1 MKIGF
6 FEIRP
11 GEQAFFQSA
20 FPQDELIFTT
30 ESLTVAD
37 VSKYSTLEVVTS
49 HTGSKIDATVINALP
64 SLKLIATRTT
74 GFDHIDTKAAA
85 AKNIP
90 VCNVPSYG
98 ENTVAEFAFGLILAL
113 SRRIPD
119 AINRVRSTKQFDTS
133 GLTGFDLKDQT
144 LGVLG
149 TGKIGSHLIKMAKG
163 FEMNVIAYD
172 AFPNEKMATE
182 LGFRYTTLDEVL
194 STSKIISVHVPFLPS
209 TKHLLNS
216 ENMPKIQ
223 KGAILINTA
232 RGAVIESQALLNALE
247 QRILSAAAL
256 DVLEDEESLL
266 PNPIAPADPVLSKI
280 NHTLISLPQVYIT
293 PHLAFDSKEALQRI
307 MQTTVENIQAVQ
319 KGAPINLVKPQ
330 S

>member
-11 GEQAFFQSA
+11 GEEEFFKTA
-20 FPQDELIFTT
+20 FPQDELIFTSEAIT
-30 ESLTVAD
+30 SANA
-37 VSKYSTLEVVTS
+37 SRYSQLEVVTS
-49 HTGSKIDATVINALP
+49 HTTSKIDASVINALP
-64 SLKLIATRTT
+64 NLKLIATRTT

-85 AKNIP
+85 ARNIA

-98 ENTVAEFAFGLILAL
+98 ENTVAEFAFGLILSL

-119 AINRVRSTKQFDTS
+119 AINRVRATKQFETT
-133 GLTGFDLKDQT
+133 GLTGFDLKDQI

-163 FEMNVIAYD
+163 FEMQVIAYD
-172 AFPNEKMATE
+172 AFPNEKLAAE

-194 STSKIISVHVPFLPS
+194 STSKVISVHVPFLPS
-209 TKHLLNS
+209 TKHLLNN
-216 ENMPKIQ
+216 ENMSKIQ

-247 QRILSAAAL
+247 QRTLSAAAL
-256 DVLEDEESLL
+256 DVLEDEESLQ
-266 PNPIAPADPVLSKI
+266 PNSTTPADPIISKI
-280 NHTLISLPQVYIT
+280 NQTLISLPQVYVT
-293 PHLAFDSKEALQRI
+293 PHLAFNSKEALQRI
-307 MQTTVENIQAVQ
+307 LQTTVENIQAVQ
-319 KGAPINLVKPQ
+319 KGTPINLVKPQ
-330 S
+330 P